1 MSINK
6 SSLRTIGVLELLSK
20 NRELTLTEISEA
32 LHMPLA
38 STSDIMKALLD
49 TQMVEYANRRA
60 KTYKIGIKNYLLGNA
75 YLARLNVV
83 EIAAPFMEELADQT
97 KYVVFLAKLAE
108 NKIVYLHKASPIK
121 DAKFV
126 SLCQIG
132 SQASLTTTSLGK
144 VILAYNEWLQEI
156 VMSEPLPKVTE
167 YSITDPVK
175 FKNELSEIRAN
186 QFSRDRFENDERI
199 TCVGFPIFDQRGSVV
214 HSLSISGYYDEARNM
229 EKEIELG
236 CICAQKISLRMGY
249 VGF

>member
-6 SSLRTIGVLELLSK
+6 SALRTIGVLELLSK

-32 LHMPLA
+32 LQMPMA

-49 TQMVEYANRRA
+49 TQMVEFANGRA

-108 NKIVYLHKASPIK
+108 NQIVYLHKASPIS

-132 SQASLTTTSLGK
+132 SRAGLTTTSLGK
-144 VILAYNEWLQEI
+144 AILAYNEWLQDK
-156 VMSEPLPKVTE
+156 VLSVPLPKVTE
-167 YSITDPVK
+167 NSITDPSK
-175 FKNELSEIRAN
+175 FKAEMNEIRVR
-186 QFSRDRFENDERI
+186 QYSRDRFENDERI
-199 TCVGFPIFDQRGSVV
+199 TCVGFPIFDQRGRVD
-214 HSLSISGYYDEARNM
+214 HSLSVSGYFSETRDM
-229 EKEIELG
+229 EREIELG
-236 CICAQKISLRMGY
+236 CVCAQKISLRLGY
-249 VGF
+249 IGG